1 MASLVPGREE
11 FFARM
16 KEMKAAAEEERRSKF
31 IKVMS
36 LDAVVRLHGQ
46 GHALCQATM
55 MNGKPCK
62 SSAVCGKY
70 CKRHKF

>member
-36 LDAVVRLHGQ
+36 LDAAQ
-46 GHALCQATM
+46 W
-55 MNGKPCK
+55 
-62 SSAVCGKY
+62 
-70 CKRHKF
+70 

>member
-1 MASLVPGREE
+1 MASLVNGREE

-16 KEMKAAAEEERRSKF
+16 KAMKEAAEEAKKSKF

-36 LDAVVRLHGQ
+36 FDEVVRLQNHGPS
-46 GHALCQATM
+46 LCQATM